1 MVKQETINNINNPKM
16 INSNNNLATLV
27 YIKAIKEQIKSKYLK
42 RIDYLVEAN
51 NELIAELE
59 QYERVSMTEKV

>member
-1 MVKQETINNINNPKM
+1 M

-59 QYERVSMTEKV
+59 QYERVGMTEKV